1 MEAFKKVWNIV
12 STVLVVILVLCAV
25 FLMGSRMLG
34 YDCYTVLTGSM
45 SPQYLPGDLVYVK
58 QVYNK
63 NIAGIADPVERD
75 NARKEKI
82 TAVKALVDSG
92 ELAVGD
98 VVTFMMNEKTVLT
111 HRIVRI
117 EADKGK
123 IYTMGDTN
131 DVEDEPVL
139 YENLIGE
146 VCFSLPKLG
155 YVSNFIQNP
164 PGTYIAIGVGVVLI
178 LLVFLPDMLT
188 KKKTET
194 DPEIAAAQADIDAA
208 NEENARLKAE
218 LERLR
223 SEVEG
228 NKAETAETDAAENEA
243 DGQSD
248 AAENEADGQ
257 CEAAE

>member
-1 MEAFKKVWNIV
+1 METFKKVWNIV

-25 FLMGSRMLG
+25 FLMGSRMFG

-45 SPQYLPGDLVYVK
+45 TPQYQPGDLVYVK

-75 NARKEKI
+75 AARKEKI
-82 TAVKALVDSG
+82 ATVKSLVESG

-98 VVTFMMNEKTVLT
+98 VVTFMMNEDTILT

-155 YVSNFIQNP
+155 YVSKFIQNP

-178 LLVFLPDMLT
+178 LLVFLPDLVG
-188 KKKTET
+188 KKKKEELA
-194 DPEIAAAQADIDAA
+194 PEIAAAQADIDAA
-208 NEENARLKAE
+208 NQENARLKAE
-218 LERLR
+218 LEKLR
-223 SEVEG
+223 AEVSEKQTES
-228 NKAETAETDAAENEA
+228 AEQPDSPENTESAE
-243 DGQSD
+243 
-248 AAENEADGQ
+248 
-257 CEAAE
+257 